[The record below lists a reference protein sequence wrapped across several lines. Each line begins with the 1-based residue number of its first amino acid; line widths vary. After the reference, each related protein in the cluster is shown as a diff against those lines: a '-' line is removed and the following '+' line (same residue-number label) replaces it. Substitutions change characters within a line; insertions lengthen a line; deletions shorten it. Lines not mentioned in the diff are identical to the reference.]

1 MITPYTVYSAK
12 HMETTGCSM
21 ASFDISSY
29 WCHNYAFGEIKG

>member
-12 HMETTGCSM
+12 HMETTGSM